1 MYYAQINKTSCVAT
15 AFFNFLLWKG
25 LDWNESNLKLLIKK
39 FKEEGYKYSSLL
51 PLKIYLD
58 LFEESYPH
66 TIYYGK
72 DKIKIDEALAK
83 KGTCIICYKPKNA
96 KIGHTFFLY
105 GKDGKN
111 YKVAN
116 LSHGVSEEV
125 ITETKLRGI
134 MKNNKA
140 TFLIRKKIL

>member
-1 MYYAQINKTSCVAT
+1 MYFAQINKTSCVAT

-25 LDWNESNLKLLIKK
+25 LNFNEFGLKTLIKK

-51 PLKIYLD
+51 PLKVYLNV
-58 LFEESYPH
+58 FENTHPH

-72 DKIKIDEALAK
+72 DKNYIDETISK
-83 KGTCIICYKPKNA
+83 NGVCIISYKPKTA
-96 KIGHTFFLY
+96 KVGHTFFLY
-105 GKDGKN
+105 GKEGKT

-116 LSHGVSEEV
+116 LSPGIAEEV
-125 ITETKLRGI
+125 ITETKLRHI

-140 TFLIRKKIL
+140 TFLIKKKIL

>member
-1 MYYAQINKTSCVAT
+1 MYFAQINKTSCVAT
-15 AFFNFLLWKG
+15 AFFNFLIWRG
-25 LDWNESNLKLLIKK
+25 LDKNETYLKILIKK

-58 LFEESYPH
+58 IFEETHPH

-72 DKIKIDEALAK
+72 DKSKIDEILLK
-83 KGTCIICYKPKNA
+83 KGVCIICYKPKNV
-96 KIGHTFFLY
+96 KVGHTFFLY
-105 GKDGKN
+105 GKEGKN

-116 LSHGVSEEV
+116 LSPGVAEEV

-140 TFLIRKKIL
+140 VFLIRKKII